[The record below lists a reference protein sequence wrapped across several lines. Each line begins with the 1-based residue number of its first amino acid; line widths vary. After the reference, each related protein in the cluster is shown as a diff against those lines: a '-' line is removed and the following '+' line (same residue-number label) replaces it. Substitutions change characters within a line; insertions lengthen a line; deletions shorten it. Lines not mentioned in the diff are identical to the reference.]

1 MECCNVRDLSKRKD
15 PESYPTNKAAE
26 DGYAWNSC
34 YSGRTDAFDYRANN
48 FSGQGYVI
56 MPQKPTNVIE
66 SSYLSDMLLGFTRG
80 DWTVFVNKNYP
91 NKKYVIQ
98 HEERHCR
105 FNHEPNT
112 PEHEDMTRLR
122 DNMGVYPKAIYAF
135 PVNHDYRKIID
146 FPANDL
152 RASRKPK
159 YTGLLDELERAA

>member
-1 MECCNVRDLSKRKD
+1 MICCAVRELSERTD
-15 PESYPTNKAAE
+15 SGSYPTNRAEE

-34 YSGRTDAFDYRANN
+34 YSGRSDAFDYRANK
-48 FSGQGYVI
+48 FSGQKYVI
-56 MPQKPTNVIE
+56 MPKKPTNVIE
-66 SSYLSDMLLGFTRG
+66 SSYLSDWLLGFTRG

-112 PEHEDMTRLR
+112 PEHEAMTRMR

-135 PVNHDYRKIID
+135 PVNHGYDRKIID
-146 FPANDL
+146 FPVGVSN
-152 RASRKPK
+152 RRKEN
-159 YTGLLDELERAA
+159 YRGLLDELEKAA